1 MAELFDSYDKSY
13 GAVVQ
18 SSIDFSGLPHSFFM
32 AAKADILRELAAERL
47 SGARHP
53 AVLDVGCGVGAF
65 HPLMRDVFQKLCGA
79 DVSAASIEQAKRAN
93 PGVGYKSYDGDVLPY
108 DQASFDCATAIC
120 VMHHV
125 PPAKWPGFML
135 EMRRVVR
142 PGGMACII
150 EHNPFN
156 PLTRLAVARCEFD
169 RDAVLLRA
177 GQTRRLMARA
187 GLKDIETRY
196 FLLLPSAAPSLRRI
210 ERGLRRLPF
219 GAQYV
224 TCGRA

>member
-32 AAKADILRELAAERL
+32 TAKANILRDVIASRL
-47 SGARHP
+47 GGRDKPTA
-53 AVLDVGCGVGAF
+53 LDVGCGVGAF
-65 HPLMRDVFQKLCGA
+65 HPLMREMCGRLCGT
-79 DVSAASIEQAKRAN
+79 DVSAASVAQARQSN
-93 PGVGYKSYDGDVLPY
+93 PGVEYEAYDGEVLPY
-108 DQASFDCATAIC
+108 GDAAFDLATAIC

-125 PPAKWPGFML
+125 PPMKWLGFL
-135 EMRRVVR
+135 REMRRVVR
-142 PGGMACII
+142 PGGVLCVI

-177 GQTRRLMARA
+177 SQTQRLMTEA
-187 GLKDIETRY
+187 GLRNVDTRY
-196 FLLLPSAAPSLRRI
+196 FLLLPWATPAMRRV
-210 ERGLRRLPF
+210 EHGFRRVPF
-219 GAQYV
+219 GAQYA
-224 TCGRA
+224 TCGLA